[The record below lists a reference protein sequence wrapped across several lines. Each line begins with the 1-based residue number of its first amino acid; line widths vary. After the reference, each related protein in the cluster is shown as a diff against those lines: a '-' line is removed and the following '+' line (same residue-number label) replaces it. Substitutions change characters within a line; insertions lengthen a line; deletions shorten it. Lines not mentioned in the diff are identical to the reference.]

1 MADRRFRLSPG
12 EGARV
17 GRRAVLAGLAALV
30 AAPEARAFGQAN
42 AFHPRVLETGSMKWG
57 GVRVT
62 APSRW
67 AWELV
72 RRTSAPGRLV
82 ATTVGADQKAL
93 FAEPFLI
100 WAGDRAVEPLGQ
112 SERRGLEAF
121 VQLGGMLVVDDSEPA
136 RGAFGKSVRRE
147 LARVLPSSAVVKLGA
162 DHVIYKS
169 YYLLD
174 RPVGRVVGPPYIE
187 AIVRGRN
194 AQILFL
200 QHDLLGA
207 LARSPS
213 GAWALE
219 VEPGGVMQREHAARF
234 AVNLAMYLLC
244 SDYKDDQVHASWLMR
259 RRAGRR

>member
-1 MADRRFRLSPG
+1 MDRRAALG
-12 EGARV
+12 
-17 GRRAVLAGLAALV
+17 ALV
-30 AAPEARAFGQAN
+30 ALLSAPRRAAAFGGAT
-42 AFHPRVLETGSMKWG
+42 AFHPRVLLTGSAAWG
-57 GVRVT
+57 GVRAS

-72 RRTSAPGRLV
+72 RRTSAPARLV
-82 ATTVGADQKAL
+82 TTTVGADRPAL

-100 WAGDRAVEPLGQ
+100 WAGDSAIHELDAA
-112 SERRGLEAF
+112 EKKGLDAF
-121 VQLGGMLVVDDSEPA
+121 IRLGGMIVVDDSDPA
-136 RGAFGKSVRRE
+136 RGAFGKSVRE
-147 LARVLPSSAVVKLGA
+147 QLSHVLPSSAVVKLRPN
-162 DHVIYKS
+162 HVVYKS

-174 RPVGRVVGPPYIE
+174 GPVGRVVGPPYLE

-194 AQILFL
+194 AQVIFL

-213 GAWALE
+213 GSWALE
-219 VEPGGVMQREHAARF
+219 VEPGGPKQREYAIRL

-259 RRAGRR
+259 RRARHH

>member
-1 MADRRFRLSPG
+1 MDRR
-12 EGARV
+12 A
-17 GRRAVLAGLAALV
+17 ALAAIV
-30 AAPEARAFGQAN
+30 ALLSASRRGFAFGQAA
-42 AFHPRVLETGSMKWG
+42 AFHPRVLKTPGVPWS
-57 GVRVT
+57 GVRT
-62 APSRW
+62 SAPSRW

-72 RRTSAPGRLV
+72 RRTSAPARLV
-82 ATTVGADQKAL
+82 TATVGADQSAIV
-93 FAEPFLI
+93 AEPFLI
-100 WAGDRAVEPLGQ
+100 WAGSAATGELSA
-112 SERRGLEAF
+112 SERKGLDTF
-121 VQLGGMLVVDDSEPA
+121 IQLGGMIIVDDNDPA

-147 LARVLPSSAVVKLGA
+147 MARVLPSSAIVKLGA

-174 RPVGRVVGPPYIE
+174 APVGRVVGPPYVE

-194 AQILFL
+194 AQVIFL

-207 LARSPS
+207 LARSPG

-219 VEPGGVMQREHAARF
+219 VEPGGVMQREHAIRF

-259 RRAGRR
+259 RRARRH